1 MGYSATNNDEKTP
14 ATMDSHVT
22 RTFERMVA
30 KSRLR
35 VATRAA
41 ERVEPDMFSLLRMQ
55 VRRMER
61 GVMPMRAS
69 W

>member
-1 MGYSATNNDEKTP
+1 MEEMTP

-22 RTFERMVA
+22 RTFERTVA
-30 KSRLR
+30 KSRFR

-41 ERVEPDMFSLLRMQ
+41 ERVEPLMFSFCRMQ
-55 VRRMER
+55 VKIMER